1 MKLIKTIPLV
11 LTLMLGMQ
19 SLALARADVV
29 QLYTDA
35 VMLGDVQELEKILA
49 PNYWHIGSNGHIQD
63 KSHFIQSIKDRQLVV
78 ERLTFTNVREASLGE
93 TRLLTGNGIFKG
105 YSALPRPQGL
115 MRYTMVTAMNNG
127 KEEVVLFQ
135 ATPVIPTADCSDGNC
150 RIK

>member
-1 MKLIKTIPLV
+1 MKLIKSLSLV
-11 LTLMLGMQ
+11 FMLVLGMQ

-63 KSHFIQSIKDRQLVV
+63 KNHFIQAIKNKELVV
-78 ERLTFTNVREASLGE
+78 ERLTFTNVRESSLGQ
-93 TRLLTGNGIFKG
+93 TRLLTGNGMFKG

-135 ATPVIPTADCSDGNC
+135 ATPVIPTDDCKDGNC